1 MLRGDVLEAAL
12 NPVLGSEQ
20 ENIKPVLIVSRDAI
34 NQSSPVVI
42 AVPFAGLE
50 NCPRIYPS
58 QVVVKAGHGGLT
70 KDSVAMTEQVRAISK
85 KRLGKFLGRLSPEK
99 MAGVSAALKIALDLP

>member
-1 MLRGDVLEAAL
+1 MLRGEVYEASL

-20 ENIKPVLIVSRDAI
+20 GNVRPVLIVSRDAI
-34 NQSSPVVI
+34 NRSSPVVI
-42 AVPFAGLE
+42 AVPFTGLE

-58 QVVVKAGHGGLT
+58 QVVVRAGDGGLT

-85 KRLGKFLGRLSPEK
+85 KRLGKLVGRLTPEK
-99 MAGVSAALKIALDLP
+99 MASVSAALKIALDLP